1 MTILKNVSVLW
12 SLLHTLFLFLLLF
25 ESRCTKK
32 KTITLSLTAMLPLCV
47 LNAVIFIL
55 VGPDR
60 YMNFLFP
67 CCTLPSLVFFWFLA
81 KHRDG
86 RFFFTFC
93 MVDSLILEIIYI
105 TNIIDYYLGN
115 PYTFMFAA
123 RFICIPLLE
132 LLVYKKLRPI
142 YLRVQESVTKGWYIF
157 TAISAMFY
165 IAMSI
170 SMSYPSLI
178 TDRPHDLPA
187 FVLYLILMPVVY
199 IHIFNTLRHQQNL
212 YELSEQENI
221 LRVQVSSMRSRM
233 EELSAADEKF
243 RTERHDFSHKMH
255 LIAGMIEQNEYDRLL
270 EIIHGYIDSIDETA
284 ILRFSNSAV
293 IDSVLSAY
301 IRKAQNHGLRVN
313 VALTFP
319 DPIPVNEAELAT
331 VFANAIEN
339 AIHASKKL
347 SEDERILDIK
357 VLNTPRFMMQISN
370 TYNGEVTM
378 DENGIPVSSEEGHG
392 LGTRSIVAFCTKN
405 KAFYEFKA
413 DSNYFRLR
421 ISF

>member
-32 KTITLSLTAMLPLCV
+32 KTIALSLAAMLPLCV
-47 LNAVIFIL
+47 LNVVIFIF

-60 YMNFLFP
+60 YMSFLLP

-123 RFICIPLLE
+123 RLICIPLLE
-132 LLVYKKLRPI
+132 FLVYKKIRPI
-142 YLRVQESVTKGWYIF
+142 YFRVQESVTKGWYIF

-165 IAMSI
+165 IAMSV
-170 SMSYPSLI
+170 SMSYPTLI
-178 TDRPHDLPA
+178 TNRPEDLPA

-199 IHIFNTLRHQQNL
+199 IHIFNTLRRQQNL

-221 LRVQVSSMRSRM
+221 LRVQVSCMSSRI

-270 EIIHGYIDSIDETA
+270 EIVHGYIDSIDKTA
-284 ILRFSNSAV
+284 IRRYSNSTV
-293 IDSVLSAY
+293 IDAVLAAY
-301 IRKAQNHGLRVN
+301 IRKAQLHGIRIN
-313 VALTFP
+313 VALAFP

-339 AIHASKKL
+339 AIHACKKL
-347 SEDERILDIK
+347 SADERVLDIK
-357 VLNTPRFMMQISN
+357 VLNAPRFMMQISN

-378 DENGIPVSSEEGHG
+378 DENGIPVSTEEGHG
-392 LGTRSIVAFCTKN
+392 FGTRSIVAFCTKN

-413 DSNYFRLR
+413 ESDYFRLR